1 MKKLIS
7 LMLALLMLALPALSV
22 AEGGLGV
29 IGGADGPTAIITS
42 AELPEMP
49 GDLAPNAVEA
59 GRRVN
64 MTFNFTE
71 VAFPETGVPEIDAM
85 LVDLVKAIGLRFSE
99 QGDEFD
105 GALTISGK
113 DVLTL
118 GVASSG
124 EDAYIKSNLIGGTMV
139 IRADEVETLINRLL
153 DMLVLMEAIPQ
164 DEADAIKEQLPTLF
178 ETVTSEI
185 ETALAA
191 ATLTEDQLQN
201 LNLSALEAAMKPLM
215 DNAEIITECALPRNV
230 DPAAQGAKLTVSND
244 EMVELTKAILQ
255 TLKDNPEL
263 MNYLASELGYYTEA
277 DVAQRWTIYQGS
289 GVYESEEEFRAEW
302 VTFESIIDASLADLA
317 DGQKVLDGEFVV
329 AVYVDEQGEL
339 VYLTVDAPMF
349 AEAETIYTELVTET
363 EKKIGTQTDNVRETK
378 TVAEVLGETTN
389 LKATYYRQTVPAGVS
404 HVVNV
409 DVDGEGFFAETLV
422 QGNQVEIKAWPLNA
436 EADAEPVLRVVL
448 EKYVSEKNADAFCLR
463 GEAWITPDEADAC
476 YATMDLYYLF
486 NAEAY
491 QLNLSFDAKQEHTPV
506 QTETMSVGGMSLP
519 GMSQYQAKNQ
529 PTDTTLSFV
538 MNVDYVRNGVDYAGG
553 GTFLYDFNGIRI
565 GMAVTDETSDPET
578 TIISGDVVRPA
589 ELDDAAFAN
598 WFVGVVNGLQN
609 WATNLLMALPE
620 SVLYQLMELGL

>member
-7 LMLALLMLALPALSV
+7 LMLALLMLALPALSA
-22 AEGGLGV
+22 AEGDLGV
-29 IGGADGPTAIITS
+29 IGGADGPTAIITA

-49 GDLAPNAVEA
+49 GDLALKAVEA

-64 MTFNFTE
+64 MTFSFTD

-105 GALTISGK
+105 GALTISGQ

-118 GVASSG
+118 GVAASG
-124 EDAYIKSNLIGGTMV
+124 DDAYIKSNLIGGSVV
-139 IRADEVETLINRLL
+139 IGAEEVEPLISRLL

-164 DEADAIKEQLPTLF
+164 DEADAIKEQLPVLF
-178 ETVTSEI
+178 ETYAAEF
-185 ETALAA
+185 EAALAA
-191 ATLTEDQLQN
+191 ATLTEDELLN
-201 LNLSALEAAMKPLM
+201 LNLTALETAMQPLM
-215 DNAEIITECALPRNV
+215 DKAEIITECALPRNV
-230 DPAAQGAKLTVSND
+230 DPAAQGVKLTVSND

-277 DVAQRWTIYQGS
+277 EVAQMWTIYQGS
-289 GVYESEEEFRAEW
+289 GLYGSEDEFRAEW

-329 AVYVDEQGEL
+329 AAYVDEQDEL
-339 VYLTVDAPMF
+339 VYLTIDAPMF
-349 AEAETIYTELVTET
+349 AEAETIYTEVVTET
-363 EKKIGTQTDNVRETK
+363 EKKIGTHTDIVRETK

-389 LKATYYRQTVPAGVS
+389 IKATYYRQTVPAGVS

-409 DVDGEGFFAETLV
+409 DVDGEGFFAEALA

-448 EKYVSEKNADAFCLR
+448 EKYASEENADAFCLR
-463 GEAWITPDEADAC
+463 GEAWITPDEVDAY

-486 NAEAY
+486 NDEAY
-491 QLNLSFDAKQEHTPV
+491 QLNLTFDGKQEHTPV
-506 QTETMSVGGMSLP
+506 KTESMSVGGLTLP
-519 GMSQYQAKNQ
+519 GMDQYQARNQ
-529 PTDTTLSFV
+529 ATTTTLSFA

-553 GTFLYDFNGIRI
+553 GTFLFDFNGIRI
-565 GMAVTDETSDPET
+565 GMAVTAETSDPET

-609 WATNLLMALPE
+609 WANNLLMALPE
-620 SVLYQLMELGL
+620 SVLYQLMNMGL